1 AQNLAPR
8 QSERLWKGGK
18 PNPAMLAGMVR
29 EYREKFPD
37 KAIITNLEQGD
48 GWAFAAAGGSFPKLP
63 AKTDE
68 RLLAAL
74 ARMTPIKDAA
84 EGRWT
89 LGEAGKQYF
98 VFSLKG
104 ENIAVNVGDTSG
116 EFTVHH
122 VDLRDGK
129 VTAEEQKVT
138 PSNGVIV
145 IPFP

>member
-1 AQNLAPR
+1 
-8 QSERLWKGGK
+8 
-18 PNPAMLAGMVR
+18 
-29 EYREKFPD
+29 
-37 KAIITNLEQGD
+37 IITNLEQGD

-74 ARMTPIKDAA
+74 SHMTPIKDTV
-84 EGRWT
+84 EGQWT

-104 ENIAVNVGDTSG
+104 GSAVVNVGNASG
-116 EFTVHH
+116 EFTIHR

-129 VTAEEQKVT
+129 VTDEAQKAT
-138 PSNGVIV
+138 PSNGVIT
-145 IPFP
+145 ISLP